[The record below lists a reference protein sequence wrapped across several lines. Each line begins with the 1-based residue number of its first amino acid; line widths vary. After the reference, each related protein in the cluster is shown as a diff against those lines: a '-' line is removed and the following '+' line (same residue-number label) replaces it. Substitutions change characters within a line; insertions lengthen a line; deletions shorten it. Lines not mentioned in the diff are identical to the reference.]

1 MLRYPVLM
9 LFLLF
14 AQNLMAQTDSSKMM
28 EEVVVSGSLKPMRR
42 SESVVPV
49 ELISYKF
56 FQKNPTP
63 SLFEA
68 VGLLNGVQ
76 SQINC
81 NVCNTSNTISACGG
95 L

>member
-56 FQKNPTP
+56 FQKNP
-63 SLFEA
+63 
-68 VGLLNGVQ
+68 
-76 SQINC
+76 
-81 NVCNTSNTISACGG
+81 
-95 L
+95 